1 MSPPSSR
8 NPNPLSPP
16 FPAIPSLV
24 QQAKRQ
30 SSINPRRRSPD
41 LAEYGFRR
49 HFVKSSKK
57 IQLWQKQ

>member
-24 QQAKRQ
+24 QPGKG
-30 SSINPRRRSPD
+30 SP
-41 LAEYGFRR
+41 L
-49 HFVKSSKK
+49 
-57 IQLWQKQ
+57 